1 MTISPLYYFI
11 EMGYA
16 ILLKGADIG
25 ILKDSLLGL
34 TLLGIVVFSFGVWR
48 FRRQFG

>member
-1 MTISPLYYFI
+1 
-11 EMGYA
+11 MGYG
-16 ILLKGADIG
+16 ILLKGAGVG
-25 ILKDSLLGL
+25 ILWDSLLGF